1 MKLYELQKV
10 TEQDYDCY
18 DMDFDCCV
26 TMCYIDTRD
35 IENDYDRFCVELAK
49 KVDVIRT
56 HGALATCDWTSLIQH
71 NFKKFKQFTKEEW
84 AQDYPNSEDFICEWI
99 NELHS
104 YVAGNV
110 PAGENFY
117 KKLYDFVSTL
127 E

>member
-18 DMDFDCCV
+18 DVDFDCCV

-56 HGALATCDWTSLIQH
+56 HGTYATCDWTNLILN
-71 NFKKFKQFTKEEW
+71 NFDKFKAFTKSEW
-84 AQDYPNSEDFICEWI
+84 VRDYKDNEDFICEWI
-99 NELHS
+99 NELNS

-110 PAGENFY
+110 PDSYYN
-117 KKLYDFVSTL
+117 KLRKFVSSL